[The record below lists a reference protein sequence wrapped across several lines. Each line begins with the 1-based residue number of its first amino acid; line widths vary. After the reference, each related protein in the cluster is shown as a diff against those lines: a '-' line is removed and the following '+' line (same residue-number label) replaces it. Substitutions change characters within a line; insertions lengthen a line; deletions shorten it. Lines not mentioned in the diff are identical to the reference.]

1 MDPSRSNPPL
11 TLRLVEQF
19 SDVLLGELASS
30 VKGPVLR
37 PNHAEYS

>member
-19 SDVLLGELASS
+19 SDALLDELASS